1 MEDKKEL
8 YPDNLLADIFGD
20 DFKSGRVLA
29 DKPGDFDATLEYVLR
44 SCLSERGQRVI
55 SMRYK
60 MNMGYKDIA
69 AMLNMEMSNVHNAIQ
84 QPLRRLQHY
93 RI

>member
-29 DKPGDFDATLEYVLR
+29 DKIGRAHV
-44 SCLSERGQRVI
+44 
-55 SMRYK
+55 
-60 MNMGYKDIA
+60 
-69 AMLNMEMSNVHNAIQ
+69 
-84 QPLRRLQHY
+84 
-93 RI
+93 